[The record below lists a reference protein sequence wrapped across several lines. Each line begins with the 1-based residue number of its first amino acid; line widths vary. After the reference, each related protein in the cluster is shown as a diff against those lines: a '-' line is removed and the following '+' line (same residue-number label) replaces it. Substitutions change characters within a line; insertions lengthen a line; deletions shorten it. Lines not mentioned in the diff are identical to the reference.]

1 MFRSARYRPRS
12 LAANPPGTLVQIP
25 EIFLN
30 RNPGTARALGRVRAL
45 DLTVALVAM
54 GMVLVGCTGEKVIPL
69 SELPTS
75 SMPPI
80 VTTPHQLETTDEM
93 RQLARQQCLDD
104 PDLEQGEVNAVDP
117 ADPDQIL
124 ATALVECSTVR

>member
-1 MFRSARYRPRS
+1 MFFSARYRPRS
-12 LAANPPGTLVQIP
+12 LAVNPPGTLVQIR

-30 RNPGTARALGRVRAL
+30 RNPGPARAPGRVRAL
-45 DLTVALVAM
+45 DLTVALVTM
-54 GMVLVGCTGEKVIPL
+54 GILLVGCTGEKAIPL

-75 SMPPI
+75 TTPPI

-124 ATALVECSTVR
+124 ATALVECSSVR